1 MPRYLLREICFA
13 SLNFGIC
20 DTTLLWRILLKSKNC
35 FWLFSNDPN
44 ILLKRNDE
52 IKNKLH
58 EELKDELRAISSAGD
73 APAAKPLHK
82 SPATTA
88 DKKPRVVDST
98 DYFELVYECL
108 QTRRNFLN
116 IISLNSRNPVEPD
129 IDLVIL
135 QALLNGKKSKKLI
148 SSMC

>member
-1 MPRYLLREICFA
+1 MK
-13 SLNFGIC
+13 NFVKI
-20 DTTLLWRILLKSKNC
+20 KNC

-44 ILLKRNDE
+44 ILLQRNEE
-52 IKNKLH
+52 IKNKLR
-58 EELKDELRAISSAGD
+58 EELRDELRAISGAGD
-73 APAAKPLHK
+73 TSATTTVKPPRK
-82 SPATTA
+82 SAATTA
-88 DKKPRVVDST
+88 DKKPRDADTT

-135 QALLNGKKSKKLI
+135 QALLNGEKRNQIKNCI
-148 SSMC
+148 NQ

>member
-1 MPRYLLREICFA
+1 MK
-13 SLNFGIC
+13 NFVKI
-20 DTTLLWRILLKSKNC
+20 KNC

-44 ILLKRNDE
+44 ILLQRNEE
-52 IKNKLH
+52 IKNKLR
-58 EELKDELRAISSAGD
+58 EELKDELRAISGAVEPSAAAG
-73 APAAKPLHK
+73 AKPPRK
-82 SPATTA
+82 SIA
-88 DKKPRVVDST
+88 DKKPRDADTT